1 MRHNWFS
8 VWTDEEY
15 AALLNLKMP
24 SGFKVIDPEDEDVED
39 ASKVSMFGFEY
50 PAEGTLEKGVIPDG
64 FTKTFDAEDLPA
76 SVDWRDKKAVS
87 AVQNQHACGTSWA
100 FMTND
105 TLESAYKIAGG
116 VLTDLSEQ

>member
-1 MRHNWFS
+1 MWS
-8 VWTDEEY
+8 DEEY

-24 SGFKVIDPEDEDVED
+24 AGFKVIDSDDDEDEEVQD

-50 PAEGTLEKGVIPDG
+50 PKEEKGGLEKDAIPDG
-64 FTKTFDAEDLPA
+64 FTRQFDAENLPA
-76 SVDWRDKKAVS
+76 SVDWREKKAVS

-100 FMTND
+100 YMAND

-116 VLTDLSEQ
+116 VLVDLSEQ